1 MHNQE
6 LNELTKRNRQLLDQW
21 TRTDIECNK
30 VSEELHLTTGRL
42 EQLRNEN
49 ANFRAEK
56 KIWEVSKQR
65 NQSIDAELFVERS
78 RPLGGGEQDIDYGA
92 ISSFR
97 SHEQRTENAQ

>member
-21 TRTDIECNK
+21 TRTDIECNR
-30 VSEELHLTTGRL
+30 VSEDLHLTTARL

-49 ANFRAEK
+49 ANLRAEK

-65 NQSIDAELFVERS
+65 NQSIDTDIFVECS
-78 RPLGGGEQDIDYGA
+78 RPLGGGEQNIDYGEV
-92 ISSFR
+92 SSFR